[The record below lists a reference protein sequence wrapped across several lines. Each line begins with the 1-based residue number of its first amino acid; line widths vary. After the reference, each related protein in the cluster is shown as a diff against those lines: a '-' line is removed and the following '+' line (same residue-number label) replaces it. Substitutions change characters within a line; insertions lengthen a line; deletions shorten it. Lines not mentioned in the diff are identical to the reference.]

1 MAGSL
6 GLDPAGDAVAGLLL
20 GEVGAPGIFVELT
33 TGVRLALAEAGEVL
47 ALELDV
53 DAEVD
58 LPEPLEMARLDLPTL
73 GDALE
78 ELGRILAT
86 LGKDGPGASFLRFT
100 PC

>member
-1 MAGSL
+1 MTDSL
-6 GLDPAGDAVAGLLL
+6 GLDPAGDAVAGLFL
-20 GEVGAPGIFVELT
+20 GEAGAPGIFVELT
-33 TGVRLALAEAGEVL
+33 TGVHLALAEAGGV
-47 ALELDV
+47 LELDV

-58 LPEPLEMARLDLPTL
+58 LLEPLEISGLDLPTL

-86 LGKDGPGASFLRFT
+86 LGEDGPRALCLRFM